1 MGEEPTA
8 ETPATST
15 PVTSE
20 LPRWGEPAAPAPAWD
35 VPPAHDECGGEGA
48 GYGSGS
54 GYGGT
59 GGYWG
64 TGGYGGSGGG
74 GYGGSGGW
82 GSPYGSWGPPPRQRR
97 SGPRRVW
104 LAVLAAVAAALVLVG
119 GVGSAIAFA
128 IRGLND
134 LSSSSPL
141 TASPR
146 SSSSSTAGVPNGL
159 NASAIASR
167 VDPAIVDITSN
178 LAGQGGGAA
187 GTGMVLT
194 PSGEVLTNNHVIED
208 ASSITVKIDGRGHS
222 YTAKVLGTDAT
233 DDVAVLQIQ
242 GVSGLATVSPG
253 DSSKVAVGDPVLAI
267 GNALDLQ
274 GPPTVTQGTVSALG
288 RTITAS
294 GGNGG
299 EETLNGLIQ
308 TDAPISPG
316 NSGGPLVDGSG
327 HVIGITTAAATNGS
341 SESSSSSSSNV
352 GFAIPINSALTLAK
366 QIESGHGG
374 GNVQVGGR
382 PFLGVEVSSA
392 GGQSGSD
399 PFGGGFGGSGGFGR
413 SGGQAPVSSGALI
426 EGVESGS
433 PAASAGLSAGDV
445 IVSLGGKTVDSA
457 SSLSSAISSHKVGD
471 KVPVSWV
478 DRSGQHHTATLQ
490 LASGPPA

>member
-1 MGEEPTA
+1 MGEERTT
-8 ETPATST
+8 EMPATS
-15 PVTSE
+15 E
-20 LPRWGEPAAPAPAWD
+20 MPRWGEPVGPPASWD
-35 VPPAHDECGGEGA
+35 VHAANDDTTP
-48 GYGSGS
+48 Y
-54 GYGGT
+54 
-59 GGYWG
+59 
-64 TGGYGGSGGG
+64 GGG
-74 GYGGSGGW
+74 GQGGGWGGSGGW
-82 GSPYGSWGPPPRQRR
+82 DNGGWGHGSPYGSWGPPPRQRPP
-97 SGPRRVW
+97 GPRRVW
-104 LAVLAAVAAALVLVG
+104 LAVLAALAAAVVLVG

-128 IRGLND
+128 IRGLSSI
-134 LSSSSPL
+134 SSSSPL

-159 NASAIASR
+159 DASAIASR

-194 PSGEVLTNNHVIED
+194 SSGEVLTNNHVIED
-208 ASSITVKIDGRGHS
+208 ASSITVKIDGRGRS

-233 DDVAVLQIQ
+233 DDVALLQIQ
-242 GVSGLATVSPG
+242 GVSGLTTVNPG

-294 GGNGG
+294 GGSGG
-299 EETLNGLIQ
+299 SETLNGLIQ

-352 GFAIPINSALTLAK
+352 GFAIPINSALTIAK
-366 QIESGHGG
+366 QIEAGHGG

-392 GGQSGSD
+392 GGRSGSD
-399 PFGGGFGGSGGFGR
+399 PFGGFGG

-426 EGVESGS
+426 QGVESGS
-433 PAASAGLSAGDV
+433 PAESAGLGAGDV

-457 SSLSSAISSHKVGD
+457 SSLSTAISSHHVGD
-471 KVPVSWV
+471 RVPVSWV
-478 DRSGQHHTATLQ
+478 DQSGQHHSATVQ
-490 LASGPPA
+490 LTTGPPA